1 MAARCNMELGA
12 GTNRLKRRRTSR
24 LLLIVPVSAA
34 AFALIAFGAI
44 LAEFVAD
51 PSGLAT
57 HVPGWIVDTV
67 DWATVGFAVWI
78 GALIVVGFV
87 LIHVQL
93 RYGTLRALL
102 ALAVL
107 MGVALLAL
115 SAGELPAYLQ
125 ARGW

>member
-1 MAARCNMELGA
+1 MGA
-12 GTNRLKRRRTSR
+12 GANRLKRRRTNR

-57 HVPGWIVDTV
+57 HLPQWIVDAV
-67 DWATVGFAVWI
+67 DWVTVELAVWI

-87 LIHVQL
+87 LIHVQR

-102 ALAVL
+102 ALTVL
-107 MGVALLAL
+107 MGVALFAL
-115 SAGELPAYLQ
+115 SVGELAAYLE
-125 ARGW
+125 ARRW